1 MARERTPNQPQ
12 GQYDES
18 SGGRNQLTFPMYIGE
33 VMDVTDVEVLHR
45 VSVYIPEL
53 GGKRFKENIS
63 GIGLKSAPSK
73 EDSRNWITCQT
84 ISPLLASTSRAD
96 TGKDSESYMAT
107 QKSYGLFLPIPD
119 IHVTVV
125 VGFPG
130 GDISQGIILGTI
142 PDDNKTFTIPGI
154 PWTRKT
160 NEKGTEPEDC
170 PGGERNWRHV
180 DDVETHR
187 PAHDPMTRHLETQ
200 GLLLDGIRGT
210 STSGSHRAY
219 PYPTKAYGL
228 TTPAQHHFIMDDG
241 YTKLSPKEASGPRPH
256 WNPKPGFVGQHNCL
270 VRLRTAGGAQILLH
284 DTEKLIYV
292 ITPDGKTWLEMSD
305 GKPGETGKIDVY
317 SSGDISFNAEESIN
331 LRAGDKV
338 SIEAQNEVR
347 VKSKGE
353 DGIKVEAILGSI
365 DIRAKENYNVSADKE
380 GNILCAGN
388 YKETAARI
396 DMNGPPAAEAAE
408 IDVITLDCNKT
419 VPDSICN
426 RVPEHEPWDCHFIE
440 EPTLVM
446 PYGIHVSKVQ
456 RVAPPIAK
464 DKPS

>member
-1 MARERTPNQPQ
+1 MARQRNPNQAQ
-12 GQYDES
+12 GQYDEGS
-18 SGGRNQLTFPMYIGE
+18 AGRNQLTFPIYIGE
-33 VMDVTDVEVLHR
+33 VMDVTDIEVLHR

-53 GGKRFKENIS
+53 GGKRFAEN
-63 GIGLKSAPSK
+63 LKKPTK
-73 EDSRNWITCQT
+73 EDTRNWITCQV
-84 ISPLLASTSRAD
+84 ISPLLASTSRED
-96 TGKDSESYMAT
+96 TTFAEGYLPT

-142 PDDNKTFTIPGI
+142 PDDNKTFAIPGI

-170 PGGERNWRHV
+170 PGGERNWRH
-180 DDVETHR
+180 DNDVETHR
-187 PAHDPMTRHLETQ
+187 PCHGPMTKHLEKQ

-228 TTPAQHHFIMDDG
+228 TTPAQHHFVMDDG
-241 YTKLSPKEASGPRPH
+241 YTKLSPKEASGDRPH
-256 WNPKPGFVGQHNCL
+256 WNPKPGSVGQHNCL

-292 ITPDGKTWLEMSD
+292 ISPDGETWIEMSD
-305 GKPGETGKIDVY
+305 NEGDGKIDVY
-317 SSGDISFNAEESIN
+317 SSGDISFNAEKSIN

-365 DIRAKENYNVSADKE
+365 DIRAKENYNVSADKD

-388 YKETAARI
+388 YKETATRI
-396 DMNGPPAAEAAE
+396 DMNGPKAAEAAE

-446 PYGIHVSKVQ
+446 PYGIHVSDVQ
-456 RVAPPIAK
+456 SVAPPIAK

>member
-1 MARERTPNQPQ
+1 MARQRNPNQAQ
-12 GQYDES
+12 GQYDEGS
-18 SGGRNQLTFPMYIGE
+18 AGRNQLTFPIYIGE

-53 GGKRFKENIS
+53 GGKRFEQT
-63 GIGLKSAPSK
+63 AAWPHSK
-73 EDSRNWITCQT
+73 EDTRNWITCQV

-187 PAHDPMTRHLETQ
+187 PAHDPMIGHLEKQ

-292 ITPDGKTWLEMSD
+292 ISPDGETWIEMSD
-305 GKPGETGKIDVY
+305 NEGDGKIDVY
-317 SSGDISFNAEESIN
+317 SSGDISVNSEKSIN
-331 LRAGDKV
+331 FRAGDRI
-338 SIEAQNEVR
+338 SLEAVNEIDI
-347 VKSKGE
+347 KSLGA
-353 DGIKVEAILGSI
+353 GGVKVEAPKGSI
-365 DIRAKENYNVSADKE
+365 ELAAGGNYNVTADGN
-380 GNILCAGN
+380 GNILIAGN
-388 YKETAARI
+388 YKETATRI
-396 DMNGPPAAEAAE
+396 DMNGPRAAEAEVPE
-408 IDVITLDCNKT
+408 IFILPCNKD
-419 VPDSICN
+419 VKESIAN

>member
-12 GQYDES
+12 GQYDEG
-18 SGGRNQLTFPMYIGE
+18 SGGRNQLTFPIYIGE
-33 VMDVTDVEVLHR
+33 VMDITDVEVLHR
-45 VSVYIPEL
+45 VAVYIPEL
-53 GGKRFKENIS
+53 GGKRFETDLYSKWH
-63 GIGLKSAPSK
+63 GVPSK

-96 TGKDSESYMAT
+96 TTPAEGYLPT
-107 QKSYGLFLPIPD
+107 QKSYGLFLPISD

-142 PDDNKTFTIPGI
+142 PDENKTFTIPGI

-160 NEKGTEPEDC
+160 NEKGTAPVDY
-170 PGGERNWRHV
+170 PGGERNWRH
-180 DDVETHR
+180 DNDVETHR
-187 PAHDPMTRHLETQ
+187 PAHDPMTRHLIKQ

-228 TTPAQHHFIMDDG
+228 TTPAQHHFVMDDG
-241 YTKLSPKEASGPRPH
+241 SGKSPDGCCGDRLH
-256 WNPKPGFVGQHNCL
+256 WNPKPGSVGQHNCL

-292 ITPDGKTWLEMSD
+292 ISPDGETWIEMSD
-305 GKPGETGKIDVY
+305 NEGDGKIDVY
-317 SSGDISFNAEESIN
+317 SSGDISFNAEKSIN

-365 DIRAKENYNVSADKE
+365 DIRAKENYNVSADKD

-388 YKETAARI
+388 YKETATRI
-396 DMNGPPAAEAAE
+396 DMNGPKAAEAAE

-446 PYGIHVSKVQ
+446 PYGIHVSDVQ
-456 RVAPPIAK
+456 SVAPPIAK